1 MSVLRFRQ
9 EDGSWT
15 GLAALKGDP
24 GRDGAIQ
31 YSAGNGI
38 NITNDEIALDMDTT
52 PTALSTK
59 PVTSDGIKSYVDN
72 AIQVSGGGDMLR
84 SVYDTNQDGVVD
96 NAELVNGHTVAVD
109 VPANAQFT
117 DTTYEFGTA
126 YNAVTNK
133 AATLA
138 DIPTDIS
145 AFTNDVGYLTSYTE
159 TEPTF
164 IASPAATI
172 TAQDIASWNAKQDF
186 IIFNTTY
193 DATTNKAATMSDI
206 PTNTS
211 ELSNNS
217 GFLTAES
224 DPIFISSPAY
234 SITTADITSW
244 SNKQD
249 TIAFNTLYNATT
261 NKAATMADIPT
272 NVSAFNNDVGYLTS
286 YTETEPSFNSSAA
299 SNITQNDINNWNAKQ
314 TALVF
319 NTAYNATSNKVATM
333 ADIPTIPTNIS
344 SFTNDAGY
352 LTSYT
357 ETEPSFNA
365 SAAKGITAQDI
376 SNWNNKMDSLVF
388 NTAYNAT
395 TNKAATMADISGKQD
410 ALVFNTAYDATTNKV
425 ATMAD
430 ISGKQDTIVFN
441 TTYDATT
448 NKAATMSDIPSV
460 PTVPTKTSDLTNDNG
475 FITSGG
481 VDGGASSYIYDS
493 SYAHSKTI
501 TTNKEA
507 LITIDPKTDFNN
519 NYFIS
524 AKGKMKSRGA
534 STGKLF
540 AYEADS
546 NAQGKSCIMVKIQL
560 AVHTANN
567 GTIEWPMNIGVPSLC
582 YNNGTSEVD
591 IEDISLNSFYTTKIG
606 ENYSYG
612 NGADYPLHTIFERIF
627 YYSISE
633 SIHQN
638 YEVYLK
644 NNLTCQCKGDIDSTS
659 YDLEICNLKVIAE
672 AI

>member
-1 MSVLRFRQ
+1 M
-9 EDGSWT
+9 
-15 GLAALKGDP
+15 
-24 GRDGAIQ
+24 
-31 YSAGNGI
+31 
-38 NITNDEIALDMDTT
+38 
-52 PTALSTK
+52 
-59 PVTSDGIKSYVDN
+59 
-72 AIQVSGGGDMLR
+72 
-84 SVYDTNQDGVVD
+84 
-96 NAELVNGHTVAVD
+96 
-109 VPANAQFT
+109 
-117 DTTYEFGTA
+117 
-126 YNAVTNK
+126 
-133 AATLA
+133 A
-138 DIPTDIS
+138 DIPVNVS
-145 AFTNDVGYLTSYTE
+145 AFNNDAGYLTSYTE
-159 TEPTF
+159 TEPAF
-164 IASPAATI
+164 NASEAKNI
-172 TAQDIASWNAKQDF
+172 TQTDINNWNAKQDALV
-186 IIFNTTY
+186 FNTAY
-193 DATTNKAATMSDI
+193 NATTNKVATVADLPTVPTKVSDLQNDSGYITSYTETEPVFNASAAK
-206 PTNTS
+206 
-211 ELSNNS
+211 
-217 GFLTAES
+217 
-224 DPIFISSPAY
+224 
-234 SITTADITSW
+234 SITSQDILNW
-244 SNKQD
+244 NNKMD
-249 TIAFNTLYNATT
+249 SLVFNTTYNATT
-261 NKAATMADIPT
+261 NKAATMADI
-272 NVSAFNNDVGYLTS
+272 NG
-286 YTETEPSFNSSAA
+286 
-299 SNITQNDINNWNAKQ
+299 KQ
-314 TALVF
+314 DTLVF
-319 NTAYNATSNKVATM
+319 NTAYDAITNKVATM
-333 ADIPTIPTNIS
+333 ADIN
-344 SFTNDAGY
+344 
-352 LTSYT
+352 
-357 ETEPSFNA
+357 
-365 SAAKGITAQDI
+365 
-376 SNWNNKMDSLVF
+376 
-388 NTAYNAT
+388 
-395 TNKAATMADISGKQD
+395 GKQD
-410 ALVFNTAYDATTNKV
+410 VLVFNTAYDATNNKV
-425 ATMAD
+425 ATMSD
-430 ISGKQDTIVFN
+430 INGKQDTIVFN
-441 TTYDATT
+441 TTYDAIT

-460 PTVPTKTSDLTNDNG
+460 PTVPTKTSDLTNDSG